1 MKRRIP
7 VLGHR
12 NAKTHKYDGARRYP
26 FVLSA
31 TYPDHSSKDALE
43 CFAMAQTLK

>member
-12 NAKTHKYDGARRYP
+12 NAKTHKSDGAKRYP
-26 FVLSA
+26 FVLSDA
-31 TYPDHSSKDALE
+31 YPDHSSKDALK
-43 CFAMAQTLK
+43 CFATAQILK